1 MAVSAGTRLGPYE
14 MLAPL
19 GVGAMG
25 EVWKVRD
32 TRLDRTV
39 AIKVSAAGFS
49 EPLQR
54 QARSVAAL
62 NHPHICR
69 LSDELLALDVLH
81 HQIVL
86 ALQYAIQVAE
96 ALEAAHEKS
105 IIHGNLKPVEF
116 VVTKSGVKVV
126 DFGLA
131 KIRVPAEAAAAGGA
145 QTLGIAMENTN
156 PGAIQYMAPEQLEAK
171 ECEARSDIFANLT
184 SAIMSREPPSVSGR
198 APATLDHII
207 RRCLTKIRTTV
218 GRRQGIWCWRCA

>member
-19 GVGAMG
+19 GAGALG
-25 EVWKVRD
+25 EVWKARD
-32 TRLDRTV
+32 TR
-39 AIKVSAAGFS
+39 AAGFS

-62 NHPHICR
+62 NHPYICR
-69 LSDELLALDVLH
+69 LSDVGPNDLVMEYIEGKQLAAPLPLD
-81 HQIVL
+81 QT
-86 ALQYAIQVAE
+86 LQYAIQVAE
-96 ALEAAHEKS
+96 GLEAAHEKS

-116 VVTKSGVKVV
+116 MVTKSGVTVV

-131 KIRVPAEAAAAGGA
+131 KISMPAEAAAAGGA
-145 QTLGIAMENTN
+145 PTLGIARENTT
-156 PGAIQYMAPEQLEAK
+156 PGAIHYMAPEQLEAK
-171 ECEARSDIFANLT
+171 ECAARSDIFASLT
-184 SAIMSREPPSVSGR
+184 LAITRREPPSVSGL

-207 RRCLTKIRTTV
+207 RRCLAKIRTAV